1 MERYFRKN
9 NNRRSRSQLDFIIQG
24 LMVSNKSH
32 FFALL
37 YQAMIEHPSYVIL
50 SDMPQERKLEILNS
64 MMLHYEEREDYEKCA
79 QLKQMQQQVNKN
91 LTC

>member
-1 MERYFRKN
+1 
-9 NNRRSRSQLDFIIQG
+9 
-24 LMVSNKSH
+24 
-32 FFALL
+32 
-37 YQAMIEHPSYVIL
+37 MIEHPSYVIL